1 MKRTSKTLVAVLAGS
16 LLLGGAGAALAFGGP
31 GKGGC
36 DRDGFAPTRAVMNL
50 DDLTDGQRAQID
62 ALRQE
67 QRDAMRKQMEAMRDA
82 RRELRDAMNSGAD
95 AATIRALADKQGAQ
109 VSAMIVARSEVRAKL
124 DSILTRE
131 QREQLKERSQ
141 QRFDSMDHLRHGW

>member
-16 LLLGGAGAALAFGGP
+16 LLLGGTGAALAFGGP

-36 DRDGFAPTRAVMNL
+36 DRDGFAPTRAAMQL

-67 QRDAMRKQMEAMRDA
+67 QREAMRKQMEAMRDA
-82 RRELRDAMNSGAD
+82 RRELQEAMNSGAD
-95 AATIRALADKQGAQ
+95 TATIRALADKQGAQ
-109 VSAMIVARSEVRAKL
+109 MSAMIVAGAEARAKL
-124 DSILTRE
+124 DAILTRE
-131 QREQLKERSQ
+131 QREQLKERNQ
-141 QRFDSMDHLRHGW
+141 QRFDGMGHPRHGW